1 MNRTIEII
9 IGTTGEIQIDAVG
22 FKGPDCEKP
31 TKFLEEAL
39 GVVGQKIKKP
49 EYHQRRHQ
57 EPAEDWGVKTF
68 SFLWTA
74 KLRAA
79 IGKAA
84 PKAGYHMSLVA
95 EDRQKVIAAVNQ
107 GIDAYLEACFVPG
120 RGDSF
125 RFQTPKGIQGKN
137 LRASPGVQGLAKVPA
152 RPGSPAHGIRR

>member
-1 MNRTIEII
+1 
-9 IGTTGEIQIDAVG
+9 
-22 FKGPDCEKP
+22 
-31 TKFLEEAL
+31 
-39 GVVGQKIKKP
+39 
-49 EYHQRRHQ
+49 
-57 EPAEDWGVKTF
+57 VKTF

-107 GIDAYLEACFVPG
+107 CIDAYLEACFPE

-125 RFQTPKGIQGKN
+125 RLETPQSIRGKISGPRLECKVSPKSLPVLVRRLMESDDEKAESLASDICQTLKIE
-137 LRASPGVQGLAKVPA
+137 L
-152 RPGSPAHGIRR
+152 I